1 MLGAWSFAR
10 FGLEEMSSP
19 LKQIAALPIVETAEG
34 PLVLLITTR
43 GRGRWTIPRGWPKP
57 DMADADLA
65 GQEAAEEA
73 GVEGDIEPERLGSF
87 EYTKRFHL
95 FSWAKCRVDVYALR
109 VRCQQLDWPEK
120 AARKTLWVPPE
131 EAASLVADDELSALL
146 SDFFRQ
152 KAAQIAKWTRPLRFD
167 TPPVENPAARL
178 WRSARPRMT
187 LL

>member
-1 MLGAWSFAR
+1 MSFAR

-152 KAAQIAKWTRPLRFD
+152 KAA
-167 TPPVENPAARL
+167 
-178 WRSARPRMT
+178 
-187 LL
+187 